1 MKLYYSPG
9 ACSLADHIALEW
21 IGKPYEAVRV
31 TREERYQPEYLA
43 INPAGA
49 VPALEHDGWV
59 LTQNAA
65 ILNYLADLHP
75 ESGLGG
81 DGSAKSRAEVNKW
94 LAFANSDVHPAFHP
108 IFGSTAYLEEAALID
123 KSKDAARSK
132 VRKLYERADEQ
143 LKSREW
149 IAGDTRSIADPY
161 LYVTYRWARGT
172 GVDLSGLDNLAA
184 FAARIEA
191 DPAVQK
197 VLKDEGLS

>member
-1 MKLYYSPG
+1 V
-9 ACSLADHIALEW
+9 LEW
-21 IGKPYEAVRV
+21 IGRPYEAIKV
-31 TREERYQPEYLA
+31 TREHRKTPEFLA

-75 ESGLGG
+75 EAGLGG
-81 DGSAKSRAEVNKW
+81 DGTARGRAEVNKW

-108 IFGSTAYLEEAALID
+108 IFGSTAYLEEATIID
-123 KSKDAARSK
+123 RTKDAARTK
-132 VRKLYERADEQ
+132 VRSLFERADAH
-143 LKSREW
+143 LDGRDW
-149 IAGDTRSIADPY
+149 MAGGRSIADPY
-161 LYVTYRWARGT
+161 LYVTWRWARAT
-172 GVDLSGLDNLAA
+172 GVDLAGLDRLAA

-197 VLKDEGLS
+197 VLQDEGLA